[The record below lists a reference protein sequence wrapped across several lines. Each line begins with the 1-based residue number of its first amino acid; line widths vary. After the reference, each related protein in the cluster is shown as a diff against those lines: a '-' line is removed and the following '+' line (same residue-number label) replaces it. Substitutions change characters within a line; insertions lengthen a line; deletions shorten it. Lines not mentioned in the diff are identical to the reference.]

1 MMTADLLIECLNLPD
16 ASHEAIKKQW
26 SKAEAD
32 GFGVDAD
39 FLNEVQLLDNI
50 AWLGIPEADIS
61 LIVSTANKISNNP
74 DLLILAKLAS
84 WVQNRSDEPRSML
97 QFPELQHLLPCGF
110 GVFYLLI
117 ILQAVPDMVANYRAQ
132 GVNDDIIRDT
142 LGAIGLRSENHRV
155 AYGEPG
161 TLVKQTSWNRLY
173 VDGAIYKLGRFEY
186 KLIPMYDSIE
196 VYRNRKSGL
205 VTAVIKRPTKFAAD
219 GFVDS
224 DGSAEAVG
232 EGWNSVYD
240 LSAEQLIATPVSP
253 YGFAL
258 KNPATLLLAEWE
270 RVLGEENL
278 IIDMH
283 IPPGGRMSPELC
295 RESFALAL
303 DFFADKFPNKPSP
316 AIYCRSWIFNTQFER
331 LLPQSNMAKLMR
343 ELYLF
348 PAFSSGRDGIFFV
361 FCREYDDLSEA
372 PRDTSLQ
379 RALLGIL
386 ESGDKLR
393 SSGMFFLRDDMNKF
407 GTACYRNQ

>member
-1 MMTADLLIECLNLPD
+1 MTVDLLIEHLALPE
-16 ASHEAIKKQW
+16 ASHEAITKKW
-26 SKAEAD
+26 SEAEAA
-32 GFGVDAD
+32 GFGVATG
-39 FLNEVQLLDNI
+39 FLDEVQLRDSI
-50 AWLGIPEADIS
+50 SWLGIPETDIA
-61 LIVSTANKISNNP
+61 LIISTATEIRNNP
-74 DLLILAKLAS
+74 DLLIFAKLAY
-84 WVQNRSDEPRSML
+84 WVQNRSDEPILML
-97 QFPELQHLLPCGF
+97 QFPELQHLLPRGF

-117 ILQAVPDMVANYRAQ
+117 TLQAVPDMVAGYRAQ
-132 GVNDDIIRDT
+132 GIADNIIRDT

-155 AYGEPG
+155 AHGEPG
-161 TLVKQTSWNRLY
+161 ILVQQTLWNRYY
-173 VDGAIYKLGRFEY
+173 VDSEIYQLGRFEY

-196 VYRNRKSGL
+196 VYRNRQSGR
-205 VTAVIKRPTKFAAD
+205 VTAVIKRLTKFAAD

-224 DGSAEAVG
+224 DGNAESAG
-232 EGWNSVYD
+232 ESWDSVYE

-258 KNPATLLLAEWE
+258 KNPVTLLLAEWE
-270 RVLGEENL
+270 RVLGEDDW

-283 IPPGGRMSPELC
+283 IPPGGKMSPECC

-303 DFFADKFPNKPSP
+303 DFFAVKFPDKPSP
-316 AIYCRSWIFNTQFER
+316 AIYCNSWIFNTQFER
-331 LLPQSNMAKLMR
+331 LLPQSNMAKFMR

-348 PAFSSGRDGIFFV
+348 PTPSNGRAGFFFV

-379 RALLGIL
+379 RAMLGIL

-393 SSGMFFLRDDMNKF
+393 SSGMIFLRDDIEQF